1 MSIYSRVNGNKPKLN
16 RFDLSYTN
24 TFSADFGY
32 LYVAQCDEAVPGDVW
47 KMSSYVHTELQ
58 PMVAPVMSDIQMLVH
73 TFFIPYRILYGVD
86 QSTGQNIWEMFV
98 TGGEDGSYDVPLPAW
113 SPDWS
118 SVGFSS
124 KKIWDY
130 VGNPVSYDSQTSTW
144 RPLVPNGLNV
154 SLAPKRA
161 YNLVYNS
168 FYRDEFLVDE
178 VDIDN
183 EDLLLVSFKKDY
195 FTSAALSQQVGDVPA
210 FPVSFSYNEPSLT
223 PLPPRLDG
231 QFVDSSGLS
240 FKPSDYGLNPLV
252 GLKCGYFD
260 SSEPLDYRTS
270 VGRRYEVGNQMSNY
284 YEIDEISN
292 LSLKSGGNQLGSP
305 FSGDLNMRQSDS
317 SSPPPTDPSL
327 RVRPFFDDGGGVLK
341 TNYPLFSQV
350 PQYQVSPLNLQINNA
365 FNVNDMRLI
374 FAIQR
379 LQELNSRA
387 GVRYTEW
394 LQAHYNVFPRDDRLQ
409 RPEYIGGAL
418 FNVTVSTNVQS
429 SSTDVSSAQGNKVG
443 IGQIDSVQKIGNYR
457 VKEQGLI
464 MTLCSFR
471 PKPIYQ
477 QGINRQWLRQVKE
490 DYYIPEFAYLSE
502 QGIYNSELY
511 VDGSADDKGI
521 FGYQAHWNELRSK
534 NNINSG
540 AVREQFNYWT
550 LSRRFDSR
558 PHLNKDF
565 IEIVPSDFK
574 QVFAVQD
581 EDPFI
586 VSFSNL
592 LDVYRPI
599 PADGVPGLIDHVYGG
614 F

>member
-24 TFSADFGY
+24 TFTADFGR
-32 LYVAQCDEAVPGDVW
+32 LYVSQCDEAVPGDVW
-47 KMSSYVHTELQ
+47 KMSTYVHCELQ
-58 PMVAPVMSDIQMLVH
+58 PLVAPVMSDIQMYVH
-73 TFFIPYRILYGVD
+73 SFFVPYRLLYGVD

-113 SPDWS
+113 KPDWS
-118 SVGFSS
+118 VTGFSS
-124 KKIWDY
+124 NKIWDY
-130 VGNPVSYDSQTSTW
+130 VGLPVSYNSVSGIWT
-144 RPLVPNGLNV
+144 PLVPNGLNV
-154 SLAPKRA
+154 SIAPKRA
-161 YNLVYNS
+161 YNLIYNS
-168 FYRDEFLVDE
+168 FYRDEFLIDE

-183 EDLLLVSFKKDY
+183 EDLLNVSFKKDY
-195 FTSAALSQQVGDVPA
+195 FTSSALSQQVGQVPA
-210 FPVSFSYNEPSLT
+210 FPISYSYDEPQLIPREPRLTSAYVNRTNNQYFYPINYGLSPIVGLGFNKLGGSDNANIDYLSATGDVYNELG
-223 PLPPRLDG
+223 G
-231 QFVDSSGLS
+231 QFAEFSNVSVSTS
-240 FKPSDYGLNPLV
+240 ENPLTAPLGKSSATSTNV
-252 GLKCGYFD
+252 GYRTN
-260 SSEPLDYRTS
+260 SNPPSEPKVDIFPTS
-270 VGRRYEVGNQMSNY
+270 NP
-284 YEIDEISN
+284 
-292 LSLKSGGNQLGSP
+292 GSTITP
-305 FSGDLNMRQSDS
+305 
-317 SSPPPTDPSL
+317 
-327 RVRPFFDDGGGVLK
+327 V
-341 TNYPLFSQV
+341 PLFSQV
-350 PQYQVSPLNLQINNA
+350 PQYDLSSLNLRIDNA

-409 RPEYIGGAL
+409 RPEYIGGAV

-429 SSTDVSSAQGNKVG
+429 SSSNNVTAQGNKVG
-443 IGQIDSVQKIGNYR
+443 IGQIDSVQKLGRYR
-457 VKEQGLI
+457 VKEQGII

-502 QGIYNSELY
+502 QGVYNSELY
-511 VDGSADDKGI
+511 VDGSSEDKNI

-534 NNINSG
+534 NNLNSG
-540 AVREQFNYWT
+540 AVREQLNYWT
-550 LSRRFDSR
+550 LTRKFGSR

-565 IEIVPSDFK
+565 IEIIPNDFS
-574 QVFAVQD
+574 QIFAVQN
-581 EDPFI
+581 EDPFV